1 MGKYI
6 LNTLLAALALPF
18 AVEAE
23 TLISEDFENFAESKN
38 FEYIKI
44 EPSDAAPIEGKR
56 AISGNAS
63 LEIDTLGLTRE
74 YPPALKISHP
84 QMVPNFLYK
93 LSFKCRTPKFL
104 PSQYRT
110 YYVYMERKPASVRER
125 DSAIGAKNGTTF
137 SFKSDGKAKEFVFY
151 FAPLGGSENP

>member
-6 LNTLLAALALPF
+6 LNTLLAAF
-18 AVEAE
+18 AMSASAEAE
-23 TLISEDFENFAESKN
+23 TLISEDFENFAGSKN
-38 FEYIKI
+38 FEHIKL
-44 EPSDAAPIEGKR
+44 EPSDAAPVEGKC

-63 LEIDTLGLTRE
+63 LGIDTLGVSRE

-104 PSQYRT
+104 PS
-110 YYVYMERKPASVRER
+110 
-125 DSAIGAKNGTTF
+125 
-137 SFKSDGKAKEFVFY
+137 
-151 FAPLGGSENP
+151 